1 MNSEKVTAFIFM
13 FLAFLISFLTVLF
26 LTSCASLR
34 DTIEAQF
41 DKTDAVTLKEKDIK
55 EFKEKIKGNIKIR
68 CVEKEERIYFGGM
81 YSCEDGDVRGF
92 LRKN

>member
-1 MNSEKVTAFIFM
+1 MNFKIMSIFKIM
-13 FLAFLISFLTVLF
+13 SLSILLCLFLISC
-26 LTSCASLR
+26 SSLR